1 MCDVLKRWG
10 FVLSYVVSYKSLTP
24 TSAVKFWIWAL
35 PEEKLFSTP
44 PIPCCAVPSIREWQ
58 AQSLEVKHQTDN
70 CTMKIHPLKCLF
82 LPLTGSES
90 HAKCLTV
97 LWKGSQKEM
106 NVINKTIFFVCL
118 FFFHQ
123 KQPPN
128 CPPVSMPQRWQPV
141 AYKLLHSCERKHS
154 SICQRKGENGRIIV
168 MINQQVLTSTLTNIA
183 PSGKVDSNG
192 WIHGSLS
199 DRLKGDFLLF
209 FHCLLV
215 HRFAKLNSQAQWLLS
230 LTAWFNMLNLP

>member
-1 MCDVLKRWG
+1 MWSVTKASPLHLPLSSESELCQRRSYSQHHPSPAVLCLPLGSDKLRAWKLNIKLTTAPWKYIHWSACFYHWQVQKVMQSVWQYYGKDPKKRWM
-10 FVLSYVVSYKSLTP
+10 LLT
-24 TSAVKFWIWAL
+24 KQF
-35 PEEKLFSTP
+35 
-44 PIPCCAVPSIREWQ
+44 
-58 AQSLEVKHQTDN
+58 
-70 CTMKIHPLKCLF
+70 F
-82 LPLTGSES
+82 L
-90 HAKCLTV
+90 
-97 LWKGSQKEM
+97 
-106 NVINKTIFFVCL
+106 FVCL

-215 HRFAKLNSQAQWLLS
+215 HRFAKLSSQAQWLLS